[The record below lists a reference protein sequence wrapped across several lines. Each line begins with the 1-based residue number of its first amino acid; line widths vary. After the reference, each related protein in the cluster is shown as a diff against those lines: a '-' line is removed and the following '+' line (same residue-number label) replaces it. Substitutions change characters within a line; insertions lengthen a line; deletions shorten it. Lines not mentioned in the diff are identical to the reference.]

1 LPAANLSYRWLQT
14 DDITERSQF
23 IRQAGRWWFM
33 DSTFVEEG
41 EAGTAAGAAAAPA
54 AAPAAA
60 DVPAAAAPKKKG
72 FLGLF

>member
-1 LPAANLSYRWLQT
+1 
-14 DDITERSQF
+14 
-23 IRQAGRWWFM
+23 M